1 VTVDKSESAMD
12 GPVLGRGRTLFLL
25 ATVFASGTAVMMVE
39 MTAVRALQPFFGS
52 TTYVWTNVI
61 AVVLAALAVGY
72 AIGGRLADRH
82 PSPVLLYALIGA
94 GGLLLLACGWLVTP
108 VSRLFLTDGLDLEG
122 VVSILTRGSLG
133 VTLMLFAPPIL
144 LLGMISPLAI
154 RLLSRGGVGRAAGRV
169 FATSTLGSILGTYL
183 PTFYLVPWI
192 GSRGSILVS
201 AGILIV
207 AGAVG
212 LIALGRSPRTT
223 RAAAIILVLLAGRTA
238 VAATTGDLAPARG
251 APQLYR
257 GGEAEVLREVES
269 EYQFLTVRRDSY
281 PEGDAYEILTIN
293 EGIYTYHSLRR
304 EGRVLTDSRYYDDYS
319 LLPFLL
325 DLAPGD
331 ELRGCVVGLA
341 CGINVAQWKHFWE
354 GPYRVRADGAELD
367 PEIVR
372 LGREFFD
379 LPGPEADWLR
389 VYEMD
394 GRQMLE
400 LLPPDVRYH
409 MLVVDAF
416 TNELYIPFHLGTRE
430 FFELCRRRLEPG
442 GVLAMNVY
450 AVGEDAPNL
459 RALENTLATVF
470 GRCLRVKQYVTGN
483 FLLLAFNGEG
493 LPSFDRLGTSQIE
506 ARFGKRPETTE
517 WGALL
522 NQAEW
527 FRTEGQ
533 SRTITPREDAWVLT
547 DDHAP
552 LEWLTDR
559 FLDRTEDK
567 ALSHTDPRKRDL
579 KALAG
584 RQKKILW
591 LIAAIYAVALLVL
604 VPRAIR

>member
-1 VTVDKSESAMD
+1 VTVDKSESAIA
-12 GPVLGRGRTLFLL
+12 GPVLSRGGTALLL

-82 PSPVLLYALIGA
+82 PSPVLLYGLMGA
-94 GGLLLLACGWLVTP
+94 GGLLLVVCGWLVTP
-108 VSRLFLTDGLDLEG
+108 VSRLFLTRGLGLEG

-212 LIALGRSPRTT
+212 LVVFGRSRRTT
-223 RAAAIILVLLAGRTA
+223 RIAAVILLCLAGRAA
-238 VAATTGDLAPARG
+238 VAATTGDLGPSRG
-251 APQLYR
+251 VPPLDDD
-257 GGEAEVLREVES
+257 GTAEVLREVES
-269 EYQFLTVRRDSY
+269 EYQYLTVRRDEY
-281 PEGDAYEILTIN
+281 PGGEAYRILTIN
-293 EGIYTYHSLRR
+293 EGVYTYHSLRR
-304 EGRVLTDSRYYDDYS
+304 EGHVLTGSRYYDDYS
-319 LLPFLL
+319 LLPLLL
-325 DLAPGD
+325 DLPPGA

-341 CGINVAQWKHFWE
+341 CGINVAQWRHFWE
-354 GPYRVRADGAELD
+354 GPYRLRVDGAELD

-372 LGREFFD
+372 LGREFFG
-379 LPGPEADWLR
+379 LPGPDADWLR
-389 VYEMD
+389 VHEMD

-400 LLPPDVRYH
+400 LLPDDVRYH

-430 FFELCRRRLEPG
+430 FFDLCRRRLEPG

-459 RALENTLATVF
+459 LALENTLATVF
-470 GRCLRVKQYVTGN
+470 GRCLRVRQYVEGN
-483 FLLLAFNGEG
+483 FLLMALNGEEF
-493 LPSFDRLGTSQIE
+493 PDIDRLAAPRIE
-506 ARFGKRPETTE
+506 KRFGKRS
-517 WGALL
+517 GI
-522 NQAEW
+522 AEW
-527 FRTEGQ
+527 TGLLSQADWIRTED
-533 SRTITPREDAWVLT
+533 RCRKITPRSDVLVLT

-559 FLDRTEDK
+559 FLDRTE
-567 ALSHTDPRKRDL
+567 AGVSRAGGPRRRDMA
-579 KALAG
+579 ALAT

-591 LIAAIYAVALLVL
+591 ALAAAYAVTLLV
-604 VPRAIR
+604 VMKKF